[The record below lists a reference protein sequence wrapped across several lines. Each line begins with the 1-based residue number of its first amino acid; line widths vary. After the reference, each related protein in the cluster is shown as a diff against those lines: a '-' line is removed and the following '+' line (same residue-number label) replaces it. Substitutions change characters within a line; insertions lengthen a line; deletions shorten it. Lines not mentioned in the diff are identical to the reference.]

1 MMEEGRK
8 FHDWKERVERLTE
21 KQYNQERY
29 TRVKEEVVKEKKK
42 TEPYRVKSPE
52 MLAKVNGKDSVLS
65 PEKDNERF

>member
-21 KQYNQERY
+21 KQYNKERY
-29 TRVKEEVVKEKKK
+29 ARVKEEAVKEKKK
-42 TEPYRVKSPE
+42 TESYRVKSPE

-65 PEKDNERF
+65 PAKDNERF